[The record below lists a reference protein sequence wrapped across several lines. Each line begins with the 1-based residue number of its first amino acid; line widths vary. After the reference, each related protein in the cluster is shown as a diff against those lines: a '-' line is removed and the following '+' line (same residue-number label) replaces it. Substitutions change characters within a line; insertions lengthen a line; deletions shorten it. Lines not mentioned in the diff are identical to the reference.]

1 MVNMQY
7 VMHNTQMRASTPTDE
22 TYSELQKAY
31 EHFNR
36 ELFEGELPACL
47 FTLQR
52 QKRTFGYFSKD
63 RFGRLDGTTTDE
75 IAINPEYFAS
85 VKDLLEVLQTLVHE
99 MVHLWQAHF
108 GTPSRA
114 CYHNREWADK
124 MESLGLM
131 PSSTGVLGGRRVGQ
145 KMSDYVIAG
154 GRFEQATNDLRGGG
168 WKITWYDRYPAP
180 VPMAPAPEWPGPSTT
195 TPGHTM
201 STPTGIDTHTP
212 LHTHPQLFMERTG
225 NRSNRVKYT
234 CPSCSANA
242 WGKPKLNLV
251 CGDCNVPF
259 SDELE

>member
-1 MVNMQY
+1 
-7 VMHNTQMRASTPTDE
+7 MRVSTPTDE
-22 TYSELQKAY
+22 TYSELQQAY
-31 EHFNR
+31 DFYNQA
-36 ELFEGELPACL
+36 LFEGRLPPCL

-52 QKRTFGYFSKD
+52 QKRTFGYFSKE
-63 RFGRLDGTTTDE
+63 RFSRLDGTTTDE

-85 VKDLLEVLQTLVHE
+85 AKDLLEVLQTLVHE

-131 PSSTGVLGGRRVGQ
+131 PSSTGVQGGRRVGQ
-145 KMSDYVIAG
+145 KMADYVITD
-154 GRFEQATNDLRGGG
+154 GRFEQATNELRGGG

-180 VPMAPAPEWPGPSTT
+180 VPPVPPVPMVPAPEWSGLSTT
-195 TPGHTM
+195 TSSHPI
-201 STPTGIDTHTP
+201 PTSSGVDTQTP
-212 LHTHPQLFMERTG
+212 LHALPQLFMERTG
-225 NRSNRVKYT
+225 NLSNRIKYT

-251 CGDCNVPF
+251 CGNCNVPF
-259 SDELE
+259 SDGSG